1 MSKKERCFSPVEKG
15 KNIFSIAF
23 FTGIRYN
30 RQAFTLYKPLGHRQ
44 AVRHSTL
51 TAALEGS
58 NPAGPAER
66 KRAEHFQLED
76 VLLFLAYSMK
86 CVWVCF
92 YETKN
97 TRANA
102 LVFFRFDSGFYDLIG
117 NRTRVYAVRGRRL
130 NRLTMRPESRRQDS
144 NLRPL
149 RPERSALPNSATPR
163 SDSNNIASF
172 WK

>member
-23 FTGIRYN
+23 FAVIGYN
-30 RQAFTLYKPLGHRQ
+30 RQAFVLWKPLGHRQ

-58 NPAGPAER
+58 KPAGPAER

-102 LVFFRFDSGFYDLIG
+102 LVFLRFDSGFYDLIG

-149 RPERSALPNSATPR
+149 RPERSALPNWATPR
-163 SDSNNIASF
+163 SDSNNISPF

>member
-102 LVFFRFDSGFYDLIG
+102 LVFLRFDSGFYELIG

-149 RPERSALPNSATPR
+149 RPERSALPN
-163 SDSNNIASF
+163 
-172 WK
+172 

>member
-23 FTGIRYN
+23 FMGIRYN
-30 RQAFTLYKPLGHRQ
+30 KQAFIFHKPLGHRQ

-76 VLLFLAYSMK
+76 VLLFLAIVWSVCGSAFMKQKTPEQTLWCFFALILDSM
-86 CVWVCF
+86 
-92 YETKN
+92 TS
-97 TRANA
+97 
-102 LVFFRFDSGFYDLIG
+102 SGIE
-117 NRTRVYAVRGRRL
+117 
-130 NRLTMRPESRRQDS
+130 PEF
-144 NLRPL
+144 
-149 RPERSALPNSATPR
+149 TP
-163 SDSNNIASF
+163 
-172 WK
+172 